1 MKDFQRYTL
10 ISKPTLLLNQRE
22 TVSASANLCDA
33 GSRECYD
40 DSHHINSKL
49 KLEELGDA
57 VVDITSPHDGFD
69 DAGKII
75 VGQDDVRRLFGY
87 VCAGDALETKT
98 TRMGI
103 LFSDGSELLTKI

>member
-1 MKDFQRYTL
+1 MPF
-10 ISKPTLLLNQRE
+10 SNQRE

-33 GSRECYD
+33 GARECYD
-40 DSHHINSKL
+40 DSHHVHRKL

-75 VGQDDVRRLFGY
+75 VGQDDVRRLFGH
-87 VCAGDALETKT
+87 VCAGDTLGTKA
-98 TRMGI
+98 TRVGL
-103 LFSDGSELLTKI
+103 LFFVGSER